1 MVFCFLL
8 NLILFIGPKDSL
20 ITVTSS
26 MMDRDLISLG
36 SLEDW
41 KFQGGDNLEW
51 ANPSYD
57 DSDWTRFSPS
67 GLSEPIPDSLWNNYG
82 WFRLSFKA
90 DSSIYEQPWNLYFY
104 TWGAA
109 EVYLDGKLVHT
120 YGKFSSTPE
129 EEKTFMPISK
139 LHRPI
144 QILPQEEHLL
154 AIRFSYN
161 RGFLYKNFIK
171 TYGSNFG
178 FGVGFS
184 NKNFNDIIS
193 NEKSGFLRVFFIST
207 SILTIILI
215 LQLFLIYLLPSD
227 RSIHIVSLLIFI
239 QLIHIIVGSVQYF
252 FELNIVQNIIF
263 YYLFYLLA
271 VTIFSLYPLAITKL
285 FNQKTDRIN
294 KIIIFLIPIITL
306 TLLTKREIN
315 VLGLIIFNLFILIL
329 VSRILIK
336 AHRSKQEGIRIIMFG
351 FIGSLLGFLFSV
363 LPNFLPFIPF
373 SVQTI
378 FITLVYIAIPLSMSL
393 LIGYRFFLLNINL
406 ENQVVERTAEL
417 NQSLENLKSTQ
428 AQLIQSEKMASL
440 GELTAGIAHEI
451 QNPLNFVNNFSEV
464 SEELIDELQEEI
476 ENGEFD
482 EVKLIASDLKE
493 NLSKINHHGKRA
505 GAIVKGMLEH
515 SRSNSREKSETDIN
529 ALAEEYLKLSY
540 HGLRAKDKSFEAY
553 FKTDLDPDLPK
564 IKVVTQD
571 LGRVFLNLINNAF
584 YAVNEKA
591 KLGSNGYQPE
601 VIVSSK
607 KNENGVEISVKD
619 NGNGIPDA
627 NKEKIFQPFFTTKPT
642 GSGTGLGLS
651 LSYDI
656 IKAHGGELRVISEEG
671 KGTEM
676 KITLPIHKD
685 S

>member
-1 MVFCFLL
+1 
-8 NLILFIGPKDSL
+8 
-20 ITVTSS
+20 
-26 MMDRDLISLG
+26 MDRDLISLG

-144 QILPQEEHLL
+144 QILPKEKHLL
-154 AIRFSYN
+154 AVRFSYHN
-161 RGFLYKNFIK
+161 GKVYKKYLDILS
-171 TYGSNFG
+171 GSFG
-178 FGVGFS
+178 FGIGITGNQINDLITKDENN
-184 NKNFNDIIS
+184 NKIVTYSAISMLLIIFILLS
-193 NEKSGFLRVFFIST
+193 FFIYLDPKDNTYYYVNFIILFWIFHSIT
-207 SILTIILI
+207 PFIFKLNDFSIFSYILIGIYYAILTSGLAISFYPFAISSIFNLKPSKTFTYLPYFVPILAISTIIWPFTYSL
-215 LQLFLIYLLPSD
+215 LFRGLFLILV
-227 RSIHIVSLLIFI
+227 IVFTVKILIKVKNEKQKGVGIATFGFLGSLIGILIA
-239 QLIHIIVGSVQYF
+239 VF
-252 FELNIVQNIIF
+252 FENFFNIPN
-263 YYLFYLLA
+263 
-271 VTIFSLYPLAITKL
+271 TIFS
-285 FNQKTDRIN
+285 
-294 KIIIFLIPIITL
+294 IFRVMTY
-306 TLLTKREIN
+306 
-315 VLGLIIFNLFILIL
+315 V
-329 VSRILIK
+329 
-336 AHRSKQEGIRIIMFG
+336 
-351 FIGSLLGFLFSV
+351 
-363 LPNFLPFIPF
+363 FIP
-373 SVQTI
+373 
-378 FITLVYIAIPLSMSL
+378 LGMAL

-627 NKEKIFQPFFTTKPT
+627 IKEKIFQPFFTTKPT